1 MVENNDDLIGEL
13 LADELDEQL
22 PPSTGDVNALKT
34 QVEELQKEK
43 LGLLSATKEER
54 RKRQDRDLRIGKMEG
69 AINGIL
75 SQRQQQGA
83 ESVTNS
89 EAAEARRQGLS
100 VTYDEDGNG
109 WIDDAQLNNLLTPY
123 QQKIMDLERR
133 LEFSDNRHTAVDEAE
148 RVRQAIISEDEQYA
162 PAANR
167 LRAARKW
174 VEDAVLDHAKA
185 TGRRNPMS
193 SGEALSQVFDKD
205 LRAEF
210 SNEFDGMD
218 LIDIVTAED
227 SEDHYRRTLDRIAE
241 TLAPE
246 ESIPTP
252 KEKMDSRFQRVLNKP
267 SNLGTNANA
276 KAGQLSI
283 YEKVGNLKSQDI
295 MDLSDAQIDALMSA
309 ASKEDSE
316 Y

>member
-1 MVENNDDLIGEL
+1 MESI
-13 LADELDEQL
+13 
-22 PPSTGDVNALKT
+22 T
-34 QVEELQKEK
+34 Q
-43 LGLLSATKEER
+43 T
-54 RKRQDRDLRIGKMEG
+54 
-69 AINGIL
+69 
-75 SQRQQQGA
+75 
-83 ESVTNS
+83 
-89 EAAEARRQGLS
+89 EAAEAKKRGLP

-109 WIDDAQLNNLLTPY
+109 WIDDSQLNNMLTPY

-133 LEFSDNRHTAVDEAE
+133 LELSDNRHTAVDEAE
-148 RVRQAIISEDEQYA
+148 KVRQAIISEDEQFA

-174 VEDAVLDHAKA
+174 VEEACLDYARS
-185 TGRRNPMS
+185 TGRTQPMT

-210 SNEFDGMD
+210 SNEFDGVD
-218 LIDIVTAED
+218 LFDIVTAED
-227 SEDHYRRTLDRIAE
+227 SEDHYRRTLSHIAE
-241 TLAPE
+241 TLEPN

-283 YEKVGNLKSQDI
+283 YEKIDNLKPQEI
-295 MDLSDAQIDALMSA
+295 MDLSDAQIDALMGKA
-309 ASKEDSE
+309 KAEDSE